1 MQNKDKKFNFAP
13 KIGWRALA
21 ESEPATSFSNWRCV
35 FEKIRTDFIN
45 GLGGRKGK
53 DRTPLPPASPKSGS
67 GKANCQKTG
76 KNVGSNFIL
85 ARSGL
90 FIILFSLL
98 NFNLFVIIILK
109 VELVNTTITYYQ
121 IIENM
126 ARENNIG
133 ENIKKYRTKQ
143 GLSQEDFAQKSGV
156 KYTTLTKI
164 ESGVIKKPSVLVMAK
179 IAKALGVNIEE
190 LIK

>member
-1 MQNKDKKFNFAP
+1 LID
-13 KIGWRALA
+13 
-21 ESEPATSFSNWRCV
+21 
-35 FEKIRTDFIN
+35 
-45 GLGGRKGK
+45 
-53 DRTPLPPASPKSGS
+53 
-67 GKANCQKTG
+67 
-76 KNVGSNFIL
+76 
-85 ARSGL
+85 
-90 FIILFSLL
+90 
-98 NFNLFVIIILK
+98 FNLFVIIILK
-109 VELVNTTITYYQ
+109 VGIVNITITYYQ

-143 GLSQEDFAQKSGV
+143 GLSQEDFARKSGV